1 MKPMNDQA
9 TEIKGNLKIADEV
22 WRLRFPVD
30 WATYDP
36 GQFVMLSIPG
46 TVTFLRRPFGIA
58 HLKGGLAEIC
68 YKVVGKGTRALS
80 QAPVGTAINVLGP
93 CGRGY
98 ALPVKSETA
107 VLVAGG
113 YGIAPLCGLAH
124 HLRQD
129 KRTVRLYY
137 GGKRKGD
144 LFCLDELRQMGVDL
158 RLTTEDGSIG
168 EKGLVTGLLE
178 RELSSIEKP
187 ALFACGPK
195 GLVEAVAGLGLASNL
210 PTQVSMDTYMA
221 CGLGVCLGC
230 VCQNAEGEYVRVCRE
245 GPVFEARELDWS
257 ALR

>member
-1 MKPMNDQA
+1 MNDQA

-36 GQFVMLSIPG
+36 GQFVMLSIPDQA
-46 TVTFLRRPFGIA
+46 TFLRRPFGIA
-58 HLKGGLAEIC
+58 HLRGGLAEIC

-80 QAPVGTAINVLGP
+80 EAAVGTAINVLGP

-98 ALPVKSETA
+98 DLPAVTHTA

-124 HLRQD
+124 RLRQE
-129 KRTVRLYY
+129 KLTVRLYY

-144 LFCLDELRQMGVDL
+144 LFCLDELRQIGVDL
-158 RLTTEDGSIG
+158 RLTTEDGSMG
-168 EKGLVTGLLE
+168 EKGMVTELLQ
-178 RELSSIEKP
+178 RELSSIERP
-187 ALFACGPK
+187 TLFACGPK
-195 GLVEAVAGLGLASNL
+195 GLVKTVARLGLAGDL

-230 VCQNAEGEYVRVCRE
+230 VCRSAEGEYVRVCRE